1 MRKPFDQLRVLLLQA
16 RATEDMELQEQACFM
31 ERSRIESHQLITV
44 NVVRHRL
51 HPGLLDGM
59 DAFMIGG
66 AGEFSATKEYVW
78 MGDAL
83 DLIRA
88 AVDRGIP
95 TFGSCWGHQML
106 ARAFGGRV
114 LHDHAR
120 AEMGCHGVELTGAG
134 IRDDLFSGFPGRFL
148 ANMGHHDRVVTL
160 PPGAV
165 ELAFNASQPN
175 QAFRLDGT
183 VAYGTQ
189 LPLVLRSGA
198 GERGIVPGHPGVA
211 RGDDRSGPPPARFP
225 GGLRRRRSPRDAL
238 TRHAQERTSIT
249 DRRGDGLTRFPGPS
263 RRISCGSPPPAIS
276 ATRDRSSG
284 HSTGWFRNDA

>member
-31 ERSRIESHQLITV
+31 ERSMIESHQLIPV

-189 LPLVLRSGA
+189 FHTELDAHRERERLIRYRSYYVRELASEESFQAILASLAETTEVDHLLHDFLVA
-198 GERGIVPGHPGVA
+198 FA
-211 RGDDRSGPPPARFP
+211 AAAPPATP
-225 GGLRRRRSPRDAL
+225 
-238 TRHAQERTSIT
+238 
-249 DRRGDGLTRFPGPS
+249 
-263 RRISCGSPPPAIS
+263 
-276 ATRDRSSG
+276 
-284 HSTGWFRNDA
+284 